1 MDLESIVRE
10 ITAKV
15 AAGMAQQQELH
26 QQSVCADP
34 IPVGISNRHVH
45 LSRIHIDLLFGSGYE
60 LKSKNPLSQ
69 PGQYAAEE
77 VVLLAGPKGTIEKVR
92 VLGPSR
98 KSTQVELLAGDLFKL
113 GISAPIRESG
123 KLDDAADVTIV
134 GPKGA
139 VVAQKSAIIAKRHI
153 HMTPE
158 DAEHYSVH
166 DSQIVSVD
174 IGGERSVT
182 FGEVVVRVSPDFKL
196 ELHLDTEEANTAS
209 LKNGDH
215 VRLSGAK
222 ASGCCGKCAGVHK
235 EAAVES
241 VEKELF
247 LVTEADV
254 KASHLAG
261 RSIRAQKNGVVTA
274 LAWDAAKELGVQI
287 LR

>member
-1 MDLESIVRE
+1 MELESIVRE
-10 ITAKV
+10 IAAKV
-15 AAGMAQQQELH
+15 AAGMAQ

-34 IPVGISNRHVH
+34 IPVGVSNRHVH
-45 LSRIHIDLLFGSGYE
+45 LSRAHMDLLFGSGYE

-77 VVLLAGPKGTIEKVR
+77 VVLLAGPKGTVEKVR

-98 KSTQVELLAGDLFKL
+98 KSTQVELLAADLYKL

-139 VVAQKSAIIAKRHI
+139 VMAQKCAIVAKRHI
-153 HMTPE
+153 HMTPA
-158 DAEHYSVH
+158 DAEHFSVA
-166 DSQIVSVD
+166 DGQTVSID
-174 IGGERSVT
+174 IGGERGLT
-182 FGEVVVRVSPDFKL
+182 FGAIAVRVSPDFKL
-196 ELHLDTEEANTAS
+196 ELHLDTEEANAAG
-209 LKNGDH
+209 LKNGES

-222 ASGCCGKCAGVHK
+222 AGGCCGKCGGKHK
-235 EAAVES
+235 ETAKGS
-241 VEKELF
+241 TEKELS

-254 KASHLAG
+254 KAAHLSG
-261 RSIRAQKNGVVTA
+261 GIIRAQKGALVTA
-274 LAWDAAKELGVQI
+274 LAADTAKGLGVQI